1 MNTPAAASSEDTPIK
16 FLVVA
21 ADCEEARRAAFFAAR
36 RAKRSRADVTI
47 LHIIE
52 PPEFGH
58 WASVEKTMR
67 AEALEN
73 AEATLR
79 EFAAEVKAQLG
90 SDPETITREGV
101 MVAEIR
107 TLIEED
113 EQIALLFLGAA
124 TKSDGPGPLVSALA
138 NQPDYLGTRPIPV
151 VVVPGAATR
160 DELRKLAG

>member
-1 MNTPAAASSEDTPIK
+1 MNDAVETPKNLPTIK

-21 ADCEEARRAAFFAAR
+21 TNCEEARKAAFFAAR
-36 RAKRSRADVTI
+36 RARRSRAAVTLI
-47 LHIIE
+47 SIIE

-58 WASVEKTMR
+58 WASVTKTMR
-67 AEALEN
+67 EEAQDQ

-90 SDPETITREGV
+90 DDPETIIREGAT
-101 MVAEIR
+101 VAAIR
-107 TLIEED
+107 SVIEED
-113 EQIALLFLGAA
+113 EQIGLLFLGAA
-124 TKSDGPGPLVSALA
+124 TQPDKPGPLVTALA

-160 DELRKLAG
+160 DELKRLAG